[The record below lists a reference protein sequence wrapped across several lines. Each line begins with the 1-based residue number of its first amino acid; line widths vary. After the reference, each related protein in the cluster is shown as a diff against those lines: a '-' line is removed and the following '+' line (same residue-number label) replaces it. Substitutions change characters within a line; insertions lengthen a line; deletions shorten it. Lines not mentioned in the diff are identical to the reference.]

1 MYPLALLPLRQLLV
15 PRCNRGLLLQKPA
28 FWWVFSLVHRKEPT
42 CGVQRRLRILM
53 LNIDWLDRMRET
65 PLFLSASF
73 AKLGI
78 ALVLGL
84 ACGTTLLV
92 SPSTRDVDE
101 MQRAWEELWPFRS
114 AVVSVPSAI
123 NAANVPLPSISAG
136 TKYYA
141 VSQNAKGLEDL
152 EFDKK
157 VTLFIETSQARID
170 LLVATLE
177 SNPSRAKSCANTL
190 EGSVCSKLNSI
201 MTDAVTSLDQADLA
215 IESYQQKKGI
225 VADPVLARL
234 QKQVKELKQV
244 SARYPG
250 IGPKVEP

>member
-1 MYPLALLPLRQLLV
+1 MR
-15 PRCNRGLLLQKPA
+15 
-28 FWWVFSLVHRKEPT
+28 EPT
-42 CGVQRRLRILM
+42 
-53 LNIDWLDRMRET
+53 T
-65 PLFLSASF
+65 FLSASS
-73 AKLGI
+73 AKLCI
-78 ALVLGL
+78 ALVLGA

-92 SPSTRDVDE
+92 SPSVRNVDN
-101 MQRAWEELWPFRS
+101 MQKAWEGLWPFRTHG
-114 AVVSVPSAI
+114 ADLAAPAPSKE
-123 NAANVPLPSISAG
+123 PLPSISAG
-136 TKYYA
+136 AKYYA
-141 VSQNAKGLEDL
+141 VSQNAKGREDL

-177 SNPSRAKSCANTL
+177 SNPSRAKTCANTL
-190 EGSVCSKLNSI
+190 EGSVCAKLNSI